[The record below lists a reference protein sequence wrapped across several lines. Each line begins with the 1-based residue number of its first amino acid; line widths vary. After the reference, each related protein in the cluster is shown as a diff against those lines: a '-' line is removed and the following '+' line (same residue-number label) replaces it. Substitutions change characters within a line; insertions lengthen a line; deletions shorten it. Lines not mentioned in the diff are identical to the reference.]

1 MYTTKKNVLQLVS
14 LMKSHGIRK
23 VVLCPGSRDI
33 PLVHSIANCDFFTS
47 YAVTDERSAGFFALG
62 LSLESNK
69 SPVAVVVTSGSAL
82 LNLHPAVSEAFY
94 QEVPLLVISADR
106 PAAWIGQMDG
116 QTLPQP
122 NVFGKLVK
130 YAVDLREVQSNEDEW
145 YCNRLANEALLEL
158 EHHTKGPV
166 HINVPI
172 SDPFF
177 DFSTPTLPAV
187 RVIKRYDIFNLS
199 SFARDL
205 SLSQGEECTFIP
217 NLPNN
222 HISSNNFEGENN
234 FPLKKQCHVDMR
246 VISALGR
253 VLSRISRIILV
264 LGQGDIELYERC
276 HPGIFERLK
285 KHMLVVGESI
295 SNLANVAYRSSH
307 KDGCGSKNCGCAA
320 DSSCEQAIDADVQ
333 FIDKIDL
340 LMAKVTGKA
349 GSDDDAAE
357 ILKKGRPE
365 LVITV
370 GGHIISKRFKKFIRQ
385 YKPSMH
391 FHVSEDGAVVDLYGV
406 LTHVLEMPA
415 HYFLNVLDDAFAQA
429 QQENSIR
436 EERLEYLTMWSRIQ
450 ADLPVADFDYSQMQ
464 AIGKVI
470 DELPTPC
477 VLHLANS
484 STVRYAQLF
493 NIKPGITVMS
503 NRGVNGIEGSL
514 STAIGYAA
522 ASKLPNFIFIGDL
535 SFFYDMTALWNDHI
549 GANVHILL
557 LNNSSG
563 EIFHALPGLRLNDN
577 SMRYVTAPH
586 HTTAE
591 AWAKERGF
599 EYDQAFSAVELEC
612 KVANFVNPN
621 VVCEAGCDTPNE
633 GCECNAAE
641 PIPMHSKCACALVE
655 GGTPDPANGAVCC
668 GLMRTSGITFER
680 NAPVDPIQQDKVK
693 LQAARPRML
702 EVFTCKLQDVTMLK
716 SFYSG
721 LNS

>member
-33 PLVHSIANCDFFTS
+33 PLVHSIANCDYFTS

-62 LSLESNK
+62 LSLESHK

-94 QEVPLLVISADR
+94 QEVPLLIISADR

-130 YAVDLREVQSNEDEW
+130 YSVDLREVQSPEDEW

-199 SFARDL
+199 NFARDL
-205 SLSQGEECTFIP
+205 SASQGEECSFIP
-217 NLPNN
+217 NLAKVEDYGA
-222 HISSNNFEGENN
+222 SAGENN
-234 FPLKKQCHVDMR
+234 FPLSKQCHVDMR
-246 VISALGR
+246 VLGAIGR
-253 VLSRISRIILV
+253 VLSRISRIILI
-264 LGQGDIELYERC
+264 LGQGDVELYERC
-276 HPGIFERLK
+276 HPGIFDRLK
-285 KHMLVVGESI
+285 NHMLIVGENI
-295 SNLANVAYRSSH
+295 SNLTNVAQRSNT
-307 KDGCGSKNCGCAA
+307 KECCGNKACACSGA
-320 DSSCEQAIDADVQ
+320 SNNDSSVNDAFK
-333 FIDKIDL
+333 FIDQIDL

-357 ILKKGRPE
+357 ILKQGRPD
-365 LVITV
+365 LIITV

-406 LTHVLEMPA
+406 LTHILEMPA
-415 HYFLNVLDDAFAQA
+415 YYFLNVLDDAFAQT
-429 QQENSIR
+429 QEENSIR
-436 EERLEYLTMWSRIQ
+436 EEREEYLNMWSRIQ
-450 ADLPVADFDYSQMQ
+450 TDLPVADFDYSQMQ

-522 ASKLPNFIFIGDL
+522 ASSLPNFIFIGDL

-549 GANVHILL
+549 GPNVHILL

-577 SMRYVTAPH
+577 SMRFVTAPH

-599 EYDQAFSAVELEC
+599 DYDQAFSAVELEC
-612 KVANFVNPN
+612 KVANFVTPN
-621 VVCEAGCDTPNE
+621 IICESVCEVQGD
-633 GCECNAAE
+633 CECNASE
-641 PIPMHSKCACALVE
+641 PIPMHSKCACALIE
-655 GGTPDPANGAVCC
+655 GGNPEGDGGVCC
-668 GLMRTSGITFER
+668 GLMRSSRITFER
-680 NAPVDPIQQDKVK
+680 NASVDPISQDKVK
-693 LQAARPRML
+693 LAAARPRLL

-716 SFYSG
+716 GFYSG